1 MSGKHFKIHP
11 MLFVEEDLI
20 KTAVQKT
27 YCQEGV
33 TWVMSQ
39 EMLHQTLS

>member
-1 MSGKHFKIHP
+1 MYT

-27 YCQEGV
+27 CYQEDV

-39 EMLHQTLS
+39 EMLLQTLS

>member
-1 MSGKHFKIHP
+1 MYT

-27 YCQEGV
+27 SCQEDE

-39 EMLHQTLS
+39 EMLYQSLS